1 MAHFQPLSRAFFVL
15 PSAASGEILTPFD
28 SLGGERR
35 NTHTHTR
42 FEHVDGVIE
51 K

>member
-35 NTHTHTR
+35 NTHTR